1 MKGNREAHFSG
12 VFAQLGWATWLGKVQ
27 VTYGILENFGISKL
41 HNHSSYLLSL
51 AISAIYNI

>member
-12 VFAQLGWATWLGKVQ
+12 LFAQLGWAIWLGKVQ

-41 HNHSSYLLSL
+41 HNHSSKC
-51 AISAIYNI
+51 